1 MDDIGPQGKRVVV
14 TGGGGF
20 VGHHLVDAL
29 AAYNDVTVLDDF
41 SNGRRERLPE
51 GVTVHEGDVC
61 DPEAVTRAVEGA
73 DVVFHEAAV
82 VSVERSVEDPEATH
96 AVNVDA
102 TLSVLSAAREADA
115 RVVFAS
121 SAAVYGT
128 PEHVPVAETAP
139 KEPVSPYGLEKLSA
153 DHYCRLF
160 AELYGVETVAL
171 RYFNVYGPGQSKGP
185 YSGVITAFVDQ
196 ARGGGPVTVQGDGEQ
211 TRDFVHVSDVV
222 RANLLAA
229 TTEHVGEA
237 FNVGTGRAVTVR
249 RLAEAVRDSVDSSVD
264 IETGDARAG
273 DVRHSRADITK
284 ARERLGYEPT
294 VDLEEGIRTVVET

>member
-102 TLSVLSAAREADA
+102 TLSVLSAARKADA

-237 FNVGTGRAVTVR
+237 FNIGTGRAVPVR
-249 RLAEAVRDSVDSSVD
+249 RLAEVVRDSVDPSVD
-264 IETGDARAG
+264 IQTGAARAG

-284 ARERLGYEPT
+284 ARGRLGYEPT